1 MQRFRPVACFL
12 LAIVLVAGLTACQ
25 TPAGRSAGQVL
36 DDATITA
43 KVKAKLL
50 DDPLVSGLAIDVDT
64 FQGEV
69 TLTGV
74 VNSPKARIRAEDLA
88 RKTRGVRSVR
98 NLLRIQP

>member
-1 MQRFRPVACFL
+1 MRNLRSFAFFFIL
-12 LAIVLVAGLTACQ
+12 MVLVAGLAACQ

-74 VNSPKARIRAEDLA
+74 VHSPKARIRAEDLA

-98 NLLRIQP
+98 NLIRIQP